1 MRSAQSDASAADCP
15 ARRSRTACLVWS
27 VKRDSAISATRR
39 WPKSNHTASGWSGV
53 VTRVLAS
60 RRPRTIEIGWR
71 QCTTQISWHTL
82 HCLRSVAWRTE
93 EPDAIAAS
101 GFSVPRP
108 HAAPHLPCLLRE
120 TGEVPAS
127 HAAHLRPHPIPC
139 WRNPLHAP
147 HLPTIPTQDPM
158 DLAARLAERHRLDGD
173 AGRGGMPV
181 VYRAHDLRHDRDVA
195 RKVLR
200 PELAASLGA
209 DRFLREVGFAA
220 RLQHPH
226 ILPLLDSGEL
236 PAVPGVSPQVLW
248 YAMPLVEGESLR
260 DRLRRGGAQPL
271 ADVLRWAAELAD
283 ALAYAHGHGVI
294 HRDIKPENVLLSGQ
308 HVLLADFGVARA
320 LETGA
325 DDRLTE
331 TGLALG
337 TPAYMSPEQ
346 ALADNTLD
354 GRADLYSLGCVLY
367 ELLTGEPPYTGPT
380 VQNII
385 AKRL

>member
-1 MRSAQSDASAADCP
+1 MRSP
-15 ARRSRTACLVWS
+15 RRAFRFPGLTPPFTS
-27 VKRDSAISATRR
+27 
-39 WPKSNHTASGWSGV
+39 
-53 VTRVLAS
+53 
-60 RRPRTIEIGWR
+60 
-71 QCTTQISWHTL
+71 
-82 HCLRSVAWRTE
+82 
-93 EPDAIAAS
+93 
-101 GFSVPRP
+101 
-108 HAAPHLPCLLRE
+108 
-120 TGEVPAS
+120 PAS
-127 HAAHLRPHPIPC
+127 CASPEKSRLPTPPICDLTPSLAGE
-139 WRNPLHAP
+139 NPLHAP
-147 HLPTIPTQDPM
+147 HLPPIPTQDPM
-158 DLAARLAERHRLDGD
+158 DLAARLADRYRLDGEL
-173 AGRGGMPV
+173 GRGGMAV

-195 RKVLR
+195 LKVLR

-294 HRDIKPENVLLSGQ
+294 HRDIKPENILLSGQ
-308 HVLLADFGVARA
+308 HALLADFGVARA
-320 LETGA
+320 LETSA
-325 DDRLTE
+325 DDRITE

-337 TPAYMSPEQ
+337 TPTYMSPEQ
-346 ALADNTLD
+346 ALADKALD

-367 ELLTGEPPYTGPT
+367 ELLTGEPPYTGPSA
-380 VQNII
+380 QSII
-385 AKRL
+385 AKRLSDPVPSARRLRETVPPALDDILQRLLAKAPADRLAGGAELGAALAALPPTTNTVATAESPTRPPHPRTAL